1 MVLLL
6 QHHLPLLQ
14 LRTLLPPLL
23 PPLLGLL
30 KALALAGM
38 LVLLLGPLR
47 VFGFGRRVVV
57 VIGGS

>member
-14 LRTLLPPLL
+14 LRTLP

-47 VFGFGRRVVV
+47 VFGSGRRGVV
-57 VIGGS
+57 VIGGF

>member
-14 LRTLLPPLL
+14 LRTLL

-47 VFGFGRRVVV
+47 VFGSGRRVVV
-57 VIGGS
+57 VIGEF

>member
-14 LRTLLPPLL
+14 LRTPL

-47 VFGFGRRVVV
+47 VFGSGRRVVV
-57 VIGGS
+57 VIGEF